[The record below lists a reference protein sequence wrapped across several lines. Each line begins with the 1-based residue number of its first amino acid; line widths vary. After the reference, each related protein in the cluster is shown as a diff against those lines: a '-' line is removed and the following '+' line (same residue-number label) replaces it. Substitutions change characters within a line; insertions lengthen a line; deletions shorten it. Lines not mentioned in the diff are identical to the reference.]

1 MNLYVYLF
9 IFSVFVASLSQI
21 LLKKSAL
28 TDHKSFIKEYLNPL
42 VIIAYTLFLFS
53 TVVVIIAYKEIP
65 VSIGVIL
72 ESSGYIFVSI
82 LSYVFLK
89 ETLNIKQCFGL
100 ILILLGIFVCN
111 INYFI

>member
-1 MNLYVYLF
+1 MTLYVYLF
-9 IFSVFVASLSQI
+9 LFSVFVASLSQI